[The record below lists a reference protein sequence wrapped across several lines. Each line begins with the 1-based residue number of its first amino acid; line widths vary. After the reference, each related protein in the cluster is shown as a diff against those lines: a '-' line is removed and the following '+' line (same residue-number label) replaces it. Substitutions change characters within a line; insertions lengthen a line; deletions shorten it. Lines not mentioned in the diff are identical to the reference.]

1 MHAISLFVCWWF
13 ANGTL
18 LHAFCTFSF
27 WTKSKPLNWNR
38 RREKNMK
45 GASELY
51 WTKWSMLSGLTVYE
65 QEKGREK
72 GMRESPL
79 YLFFFSLPL
88 FFFYCEVYLS
98 AAPLQSSQSSLT
110 TEDMFSLCEIQSLW
124 YAGKLLFS
132 TPNCCLWEASVKN
145 SFSFQS
151 EFDKSTKMKSACSYF
166 PITRLCMRIR
176 NLLVWFGKSAFF
188 FFFSF
193 SLYFEVRTCTM
204 YATLDTKKADGFLS
218 WIGLLLNYIGTLSCE
233 VYSLITILLKNTGVI
248 LGSYKME
255 DGVKNT
261 FVS

>member
-1 MHAISLFVCWWF
+1 MPSVCLSVDDLQMAHCCMPSALSHSGQNQSPSIGTEWGKKIWKVHLSCTEQ
-13 ANGTL
+13 NGPCCQGSQFMSRRKAEKKGCVKA
-18 LHAFCTFSF
+18 HCT
-27 WTKSKPLNWNR
+27 
-38 RREKNMK
+38 
-45 GASELY
+45 
-51 WTKWSMLSGLTVYE
+51 
-65 QEKGREK
+65 
-72 GMRESPL
+72 
-79 YLFFFSLPL
+79 FFFSLPL

-98 AAPLQSSQSSLT
+98 AAPLQGSQSSLT

-151 EFDKSTKMKSACSYF
+151 EFDKSSKMKSACSYF
-166 PITRLCMRIR
+166 PITRLRMRIR
-176 NLLVWFGKSAFF
+176 NLLVWFEKSAFF
-188 FFFSF
+188 FFL
-193 SLYFEVRTCTM
+193 SLLWS
-204 YATLDTKKADGFLS
+204 ATVQNVCNSRHKKADGFLS

-255 DGVKNT
+255 DRVENT

>member
-38 RREKNMK
+38 RREKKYERCIWAVLNKMVHVVRAHSLWAGERQRK
-45 GASELY
+45 RGA
-51 WTKWSMLSGLTVYE
+51 WKPTV
-65 QEKGREK
+65 
-72 GMRESPL
+72 P
-79 YLFFFSLPL
+79 FFFSLPL

-98 AAPLQSSQSSLT
+98 AAPLQCSQSSLT

-145 SFSFQS
+145 SVSKVNLIKVAKWKVHALIFPSLGCVWEFEICSCDSGSQFFS
-151 EFDKSTKMKSACSYF
+151 
-166 PITRLCMRIR
+166 
-176 NLLVWFGKSAFF
+176 

-193 SLYFEVRTCTM
+193 SLYFEVRTCKM

>member
-1 MHAISLFVCWWF
+1 MHAIRLFVCWWF

-72 GMRESPL
+72 GVRESPL

-98 AAPLQSSQSSLT
+98 AAPLQGSQSSLT

-151 EFDKSTKMKSACSYF
+151 EFDKSSKMKSARSYF

-188 FFFSF
+188 FFLFLF
-193 SLYFEVRTCTM
+193 
-204 YATLDTKKADGFLS
+204 TLKCERAKCMQLSTQKSRFLS

>member
-38 RREKNMK
+38 RREKKYERCIWAVLNKMVHVVRAHSLWAGERQRK
-45 GASELY
+45 RGA
-51 WTKWSMLSGLTVYE
+51 WKPTV
-65 QEKGREK
+65 
-72 GMRESPL
+72 P
-79 YLFFFSLPL
+79 FFFSLPL

-98 AAPLQSSQSSLT
+98 AAPLQCSQSSLT

-145 SFSFQS
+145 SSSFQS
-151 EFDKSTKMKSACSYF
+151 EFDKSSKMKSACSYF

-176 NLLVWFGKSAFF
+176 NLLVWFGKSVFF

-193 SLYFEVRTCTM
+193 SLYFEVRTCKM

>member
-18 LHAFCTFSF
+18 LHAFCIFSF

-72 GMRESPL
+72 GVRESPL
-79 YLFFFSLPL
+79 YLFFF
-88 FFFYCEVYLS
+88 LS
-98 AAPLQSSQSSLT
+98 PS
-110 TEDMFSLCEIQSLW
+110 F
-124 YAGKLLFS
+124 FS
-132 TPNCCLWEASVKN
+132 TVKCICLQPLCSAHKAVWRLKTCFLYVRFSRCDMQGNCYFLPPTVVYGKQVSKTPSVSKVNLIKVAKWKVHALIFPSLGCVWEFEICSCD
-145 SFSFQS
+145 SGSQFFS
-151 EFDKSTKMKSACSYF
+151 
-166 PITRLCMRIR
+166 
-176 NLLVWFGKSAFF
+176 

-193 SLYFEVRTCTM
+193 SLYFEVRTCKM